1 MMLEVFLATTQEVG
15 ETVDVLPTRQRVV
28 AVLVSILILL
38 GVLELVRQ
46 RKLREEYSAL
56 WVVTAL
62 GLLVLA
68 LNYRILVWFTHLIGA
83 VLPTSTLFFGGLVFL
98 MLLALQFSVRLSRLT
113 YRSRSITR
121 RMALLEEELRELK
134 RRFPEEEQDLKD
146 DERP

>member
-1 MMLEVFLATTQEVG
+1 MILMVIQEATQSVG
-15 ETVDVLPTRQRVV
+15 EAVDVLPPRQRVV

-113 YRSRSITR
+113 YRSRSLTR

-134 RRFPEEEQDLKD
+134 QRLPEEGEEMEEDG
-146 DERP
+146 RP

>member
-1 MMLEVFLATTQEVG
+1 MTSLAWILSQEAA
-15 ETVDVLPTRQRVV
+15 ENLDLPPRQRVV

-56 WVVTAL
+56 WVLTAL

-68 LNYRILVWFTHLIGA
+68 LNYRILVWLTHLIGA

-113 YRSRSITR
+113 YRSRSLTR
-121 RMALLEEELRELK
+121 RVALLEEELRELK
-134 RRFPEEEQDLKD
+134 RRFPEEGEDLGN
-146 DERP
+146 DEGD